1 MLLFSKKRL
10 AEAYRGYKV
19 CPESKTIATRD
30 YIFLVL
36 DNIIH
41 LHYISLGKQPTWEE
55 IGKSPLAS
63 KSCHDYSGK
72 LYNGV
77 SI

>member
-1 MLLFSKKRL
+1 MLLFSKKWL
-10 AEAYRGYKV
+10 AEPYRGYKV

-41 LHYISLGKQPTWEE
+41 LHYISLGKQPT
-55 IGKSPLAS
+55 GQK
-63 KSCHDYSGK
+63 
-72 LYNGV
+72 
-77 SI
+77 